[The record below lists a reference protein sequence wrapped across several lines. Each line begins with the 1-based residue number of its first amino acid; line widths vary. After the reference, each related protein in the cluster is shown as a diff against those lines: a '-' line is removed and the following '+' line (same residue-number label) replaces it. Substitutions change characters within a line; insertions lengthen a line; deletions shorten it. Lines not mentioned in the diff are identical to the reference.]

1 MIVNAIVMIVMWHSV
16 EFQKD
21 LMKSS
26 SNKTAMIKVD
36 KCKEKSVAIQDK
48 DLGVMMDN
56 SMKPS
61 LFSSSQRSKS
71 TLGITR
77 KG

>member
-1 MIVNAIVMIVMWHSV
+1 MTVNVVVMIVMWHSV

-26 SNKTAMIKVD
+26 SNKTANND
-36 KCKEKSVAIQDK
+36 QGRYKEKSVAIQDR

-56 SMKPS
+56 SMKPI

>member
-1 MIVNAIVMIVMWHSV
+1 MTVNAIVMIVMWHSV

-26 SNKTAMIKVD
+26 SNKTAMIK
-36 KCKEKSVAIQDK
+36 CKEKSVAIQDK
-48 DLGVMMDN
+48 DLSVMMDN

-77 KG
+77 KD